1 MKLEDIARLANVSK
15 SAVSLALNGKAGVSE
30 ETRLHILQ
38 IVEENNYVP
47 LRNTNKKMK
56 KKSTI
61 RFIACKSP
69 NLITNNIRT
78 YPFSVSCLAIY
89 LLKLLVTHMI
99 WLSLPLMQQPY

>member
-47 LRNTNKKMK
+47 LRNTNKK
-56 KKSTI
+56 
-61 RFIACKSP
+61 
-69 NLITNNIRT
+69 
-78 YPFSVSCLAIY
+78 
-89 LLKLLVTHMI
+89 
-99 WLSLPLMQQPY
+99 